1 LSEHLTAEEILKKTK
16 ESRADFSF
24 KAKLQVIKHIKKYTK
39 NEKPYLS
46 ISFRDIS
53 GEIPN
58 FTKWT
63 NNEEEYQQ
71 EASRFEQGNIIEIAG
86 TYKNKFGTVDIN
98 AYRKLDK
105 SEFNLENF
113 IKPSKIDSITLFDK
127 IEEVVNKIQTPK
139 LKELTLQIFSDE
151 DIKKKYIEC
160 PSSIIHHHNYKHGNL
175 EHTVGMITIFEQL
188 ISYYEGNTLLDIDL
202 IYTGIILHDI
212 GKIFEFRLNNGL
224 PIINEEGNLFSHLI
238 LGDRFISEII
248 KSIDDFPKDL
258 ENKIRHLIL
267 SHHGK
272 KEWNSVVEP
281 QIDEAVFLHYL
292 DMIDSRF
299 KLNY

>member
-1 LSEHLTAEEILKKTK
+1 MSEHLTVEEILKKTK
-16 ESRADFSF
+16 ETRTDFNF
-24 KAKLQVIKHIKKYTK
+24 KAKLQVVNHIKKYTRK
-39 NEKPYLS
+39 EKPYLS

-53 GEIPN
+53 GEIPD
-58 FTKWT
+58 FIKWT
-63 NNEEEYQQ
+63 NSEEEYQR
-71 EASRFEQGNIIEIAG
+71 ESSNFELGNIIEIDA
-86 TYKNKFGTVDIN
+86 TYKKNFRTVDIS
-98 AYRKLDK
+98 AYRKLEK
-105 SEFNLENF
+105 SEFKLENF
-113 IKPSKIDSITLFDK
+113 VKPSKIDSIALFEK
-127 IEEVVNKIQTPK
+127 IQEIINKIQTPK
-139 LKELTLQIFSDE
+139 LKELSLKIFSSE

-175 EHTVGMITIFEQL
+175 EHTVGMINIFEQL
-188 ISYYEGNTLLDIDL
+188 ISYYEGNTLLDVDL

-212 GKIFEFRLNNGL
+212 GKIFELRLNNGL
-224 PIINEEGNLFSHLI
+224 PIINEEGKLFSHLV
-238 LGDRFISEII
+238 LGDKYISEII
-248 KSIDDFPKDL
+248 NSIDDFPKNL